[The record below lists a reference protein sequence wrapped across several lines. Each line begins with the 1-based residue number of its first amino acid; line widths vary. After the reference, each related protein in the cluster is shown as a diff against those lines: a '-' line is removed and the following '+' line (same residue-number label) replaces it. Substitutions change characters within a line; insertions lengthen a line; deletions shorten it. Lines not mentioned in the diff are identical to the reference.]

1 MPKGPMR
8 EMMETYK
15 PHILTRRL
23 IHTYYRPQNGF
34 KIVFVKSYLKFLY
47 IKDLIQSRKDL
58 RKIAW
63 I

>member
-23 IHTYYRPQNGF
+23 IHTYLLPQNGF
-34 KIVFVKSYLKFLY
+34 KIVLKSYLKFLY
-47 IKDLIQSRKDL
+47 IKYLMYENKKKNINK
-58 RKIAW
+58 
-63 I
+63 